1 MDADSLAAK
10 LVLTFFTG
18 LSIEHN
24 LSLGRRSIVRKIED
38 LMSTVRTLYIAFSWH
53 QMAHG
58 AVRLRQAAKVLT
70 GGFSSRSS
78 LSLRP

>member
-1 MDADSLAAK
+1 LVFAILLFIAKKIEAEHPNMDADSLAAK

-38 LMSTVRTLYIAFSWH
+38 LMSTVRTL
-53 QMAHG
+53 
-58 AVRLRQAAKVLT
+58 
-70 GGFSSRSS
+70 
-78 LSLRP
+78 